1 MHRRLKNNIIIRM
14 FNSYKKDD
22 LNRNVEGKKDIA
34 NGKTVKIS
42 VTTKIHTVTCWQ
54 EEVNKIDR
62 STEEMGDGR
71 FATIA
76 DHIL

>member
-1 MHRRLKNNIIIRM
+1 M
-14 FNSYKKDD
+14 FKSYKKYD
-22 LNRNVEGKKDIA
+22 LNRNVEGNKDIA

-42 VTTKIHTVTCWQ
+42 VTIKIHTVTCWQ

-76 DHIL
+76 DHILQRDIMI